1 MPAEN
6 TAVIQCRK
14 PNPDRREPDTWGD
27 GSSRVTLWPSRNQ
40 EVPVPAGYVIA
51 ESIRPGAQLE
61 GNAFTLTRIER
72 YSVDSATL
80 DQPSAWTMIHF
91 EFPEDRAES
100 VANALAAVLDTPGWY
115 TNFDTLDDKV
125 VIFPGRVF
133 RYPRGDEAA
142 QVEAEAYATTLGIPA
157 QQLDW

>member
-1 MPAEN
+1 M
-6 TAVIQCRK
+6 
-14 PNPDRREPDTWGD
+14 
-27 GSSRVTLWPSRNQ
+27 
-40 EVPVPAGYVIA
+40 PAGYVIA
-51 ESIRPGAQLE
+51 ESIRPGSQLE

-72 YSVDSATL
+72 YSVDNATS

-91 EFPEDRAES
+91 EFPEDRSES
-100 VANALAAVLDTPGWY
+100 VANALADVLDTPGWY

-142 QVEAEAYATTLGIPA
+142 HAEAEAYAMSLGIPA
-157 QQLDW
+157 PQLDW